1 VYCPSTRVPPEE
13 VVNRLRS
20 VRVPRFSEI
29 SELDTS
35 LSRAAERFACGR
47 KYPQVRAALHDYYH
61 PRFNESTTSKLEQH
75 RYEAVHLPG
84 VCHSPHGKSRIP
96 TRIHRSIR
104 VLIAPL
110 SARPCLAVNEAVV
123 TWPRAACPGCL
134 AGGTNRGREAKT
146 KKKHGGGTPTPYC
159 SLFLQLRHD
168 ESLEYPSPFGGRGPD
183 GVGRG
188 TPRDR
193 SQESVRKL
201 RVPDRPAA

>member
-123 TWPRAACPGCL
+123 TWPRAASRLFSRGHEQRK
-134 AGGTNRGREAKT
+134 GGQDEEKTRGRN
-146 KKKHGGGTPTPYC
+146 PDPVLF
-159 SLFLQLRHD
+159 SL
-168 ESLEYPSPFGGRGPD
+168 P
-183 GVGRG
+183 
-188 TPRDR
+188 
-193 SQESVRKL
+193 
-201 RVPDRPAA
+201 PAAPR